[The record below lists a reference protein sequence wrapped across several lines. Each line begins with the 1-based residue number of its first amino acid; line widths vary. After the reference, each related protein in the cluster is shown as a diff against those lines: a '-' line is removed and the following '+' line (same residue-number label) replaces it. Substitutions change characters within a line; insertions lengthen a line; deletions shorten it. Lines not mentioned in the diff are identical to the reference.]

1 MFKLDSATWI
11 RFAVWMAIG
20 RSLFYK
26 ICNSIP
32 LHLRVLLGFVLYF
45 GYGMWNSSE
54 EYVAR
59 GKIPPGGTTP
69 LPKTTINA
77 VASAAVTA
85 SVGLVPDPTI
95 PEKLP
100 LKRTLAVTSLD
111 DDDETY
117 AAKVAEN
124 ARQDKENDE
133 HLAAFV
139 LAIEK
144 THSAAQEVFDKA
156 RIDREQAAFAAAILN
171 SHELSVK
178 IFHQLKADKEA
189 EQLEMQKQMA
199 ALSEQTMKLHESLEQ
214 IFANIPKNQPEVEQ
228 EEIVKAPLSPR
239 PAGPMSAVMDEL
251 KTKTAIIDA
260 AEDEPET
267 NVSIPETVVVPPDDS
282 PAEST
287 TGTDSPGNKSNSSS
301 KLMLDELKKAIN
313 LAVVKTDDE
322 DEEVVN
328 LSPSAIAQRRDS
340 PVLAV
345 DNDSGADATQ

>member
-1 MFKLDSATWI
+1 M
-11 RFAVWMAIG
+11 
-20 RSLFYK
+20 
-26 ICNSIP
+26 
-32 LHLRVLLGFVLYF
+32 LGFVLYF

-124 ARQDKENDE
+124 ARQDKANDE
-133 HLAAFV
+133 QSAAFV
-139 LAIEK
+139 LAMEK
-144 THSAAQEVFDKA
+144 THLAAQEVFDKA
-156 RIDREQAAFAAAILN
+156 RIEREQAAFSAAILH

-228 EEIVKAPLSPR
+228 EEIVKPSLSQR

-251 KTKTAIIDA
+251 KTKTTVVDA
-260 AEDEPET
+260 EEDEPEIASI
-267 NVSIPETVVVPPDDS
+267 SIPETVVVPPDDS

-287 TGTDSPGNKSNSSS
+287 GTGTDSPGNKSNSSS

-322 DEEVVN
+322 DDEVVN

-345 DNDSGADATQ
+345 DNVPDADASTE